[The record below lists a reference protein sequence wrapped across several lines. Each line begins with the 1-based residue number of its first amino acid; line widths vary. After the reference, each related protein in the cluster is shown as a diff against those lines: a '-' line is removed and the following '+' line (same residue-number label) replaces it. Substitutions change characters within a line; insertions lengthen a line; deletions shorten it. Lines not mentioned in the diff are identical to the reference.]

1 MLILSHYQTKP
12 LLKLRGDVQT
22 VTISAD
28 LNLTTTTATLDAS
41 GLQIDEQ
48 LVAWDV
54 IETISKSANNCFVVE
69 NGEPEKIVAFS
80 EVTNRYYS
88 LYPTA
93 SAPTMLVAGFPMHRI
108 KNTDP
113 WCDTQEKIKTL
124 KPIVG
129 NALDTCTGL
138 GYTAIELG
146 KSAETTI
153 TIELDP
159 AAQEICRQNPWTRK
173 LFTNER
179 IEQRIG
185 DAFDVVPEFVDGQ
198 FSRIVHDPPTFALAG
213 HLYSAE
219 FYAELHRTLAHGG
232 KLFHYIGDPTSRSG
246 RNTTRGVVERLKQVG
261 FKRVSPAPRAFGV
274 LARR

>member
-1 MLILSHYQTKP
+1 MVILSKYQTAP
-12 LLKLRGDVQT
+12 LLALRGDPQS

-28 LNLTTTTATLDAS
+28 LNRSQIEATLDDD
-41 GLQIDEQ
+41 GLQIGSQ
-48 LVAWDV
+48 LIDWPTLID
-54 IETISKSANNCFVVE
+54 ISQSDNNCFLIE
-69 NGEPEKIVAFS
+69 DGAAEKIAAFS
-80 EVTNRYYS
+80 ELTNRYYS

-113 WCDTQEKIKTL
+113 MRDTLAKL
-124 KPIVG
+124 KAVKPVVG
-129 NALDTCTGL
+129 QALDTCTGL

-146 KSAETTI
+146 KSAEKTI

-159 AAQEICRQNPWTRK
+159 AAQSICRLNPWTAE
-173 LFTNER
+173 LFSNPH

-185 DAFDVVPEFVDGQ
+185 DAFDEVPHFADSQ
-198 FSRIVHDPPTFALAG
+198 FSRIIHDPPTFALAG

-219 FYAELHRTLAHGG
+219 FYAHLWRILARGG
-232 KLFHYIGDPTSRSG
+232 KLFHYIGDPSSRSG

-261 FKRVSPAPRAFGV
+261 FKRVSPAPYAFGV
-274 LARR
+274 LAKK